1 MPKAKAWPRLTDAQR
16 ALVEDNMG
24 LVYQAVS
31 DLFKGL
37 YEYEDLVQVGS
48 IGLCQAALGYRPDL
62 GVEFSTFA
70 SVCIR
75 KQILRHNQIWTC
87 RQKRDITKE
96 CYSLDERIRSG
107 TDKLF
112 VTHADMLVSHTD
124 VEDVAIADSL
134 MDIVRTIP
142 NERRRNALLSHI
154 AGMTLTEIGDSMGVT
169 RSRAGQLVDE
179 ARRNVRARWG
189 A

>member
-16 ALVEDNMG
+16 ALVEDNIG

-48 IGLCQAALGYRPDL
+48 IGLCQAALGYKPEM
-62 GVEFSTFA
+62 GISFSTFA

-75 KQILRHNQIWTC
+75 KQILRHNQIWT
-87 RQKRDITKE
+87 RRKKRDITKE
-96 CYSLDERIRSG
+96 SYSLDERLCRG
-107 TDKLF
+107 EETF
-112 VTHADMLVSHTD
+112 GVTHADLLTESGS
-124 VEDVAIADSL
+124 VEDAAIAGAL
-134 MDIVRTIP
+134 MDVVNGIE
-142 NERRRNALLSHI
+142 NERLKTVMLEHI
-154 AGMTLTEIGDSMGVT
+154 SGMTLEEIGQKHGFT
-169 RSRAGQLVDE
+169 RSRAGQLLFD
-179 ARRNVRARWG
+179 ARRAVRARWG